1 MLAGNPGEF
10 DLSGYLSGSLLN
22 GKEVY
27 VNQEMRDAYLYWDTY
42 AKDALEK
49 AEDAIDKQIP
59 MEHHHTKVGTTT
71 GEKARLSICPSCL
84 GCIITVEDE
93 FPRFCTWCGQAIDW
107 SERK

>member
-1 MLAGNPGEF
+1 MT
-10 DLSGYLSGSLLN
+10 Y
-22 GKEVY
+22 KE
-27 VNQEMRDAYLYWDTY
+27 
-42 AKDALEK
+42 AKDVIANTHIQFARSNCKTIFLNALEK
-49 AEDAIDKQIP
+49 AKDAIDKQIP
-59 MEHHHTKVGTTT
+59 MEHHHTKAGTTT